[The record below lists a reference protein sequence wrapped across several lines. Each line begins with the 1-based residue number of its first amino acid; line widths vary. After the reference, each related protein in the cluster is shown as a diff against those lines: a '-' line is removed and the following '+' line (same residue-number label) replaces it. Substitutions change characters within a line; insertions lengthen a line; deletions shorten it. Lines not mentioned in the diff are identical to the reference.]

1 MSNNQA
7 FNKDQEYSAINVGF
21 QPQQYQSTQPP
32 PYSLAAKRVEPPN
45 LNSKFV
51 LDRVNTHKSI

>member
-1 MSNNQA
+1 MSNNQG

-21 QPQQYQSTQPP
+21 QPQPQYQSTQPP

-51 LDRVNTHKSI
+51 LDRANKYT